1 VSSRVDSRK
10 IYLKLLLISFN
21 HANGCL
27 HAIKIKSIFFFFWH
41 YQACLQLHP
50 MEVECLCE
58 YVAMPRPIVFPVTLL
73 RVNISA
79 RFNTLK
85 YLSTV
90 AVKRGIARK
99 MFNIQ

>member
-1 VSSRVDSRK
+1 
-10 IYLKLLLISFN
+10 
-21 HANGCL
+21 
-27 HAIKIKSIFFFFWH
+27 
-41 YQACLQLHP
+41 
-50 MEVECLCE
+50 
-58 YVAMPRPIVFPVTLL
+58 MPRPIVFPVTLL

-99 MFNIQ
+99 MFNED